1 MKLLARFASS
11 SAIVMG
17 LVTFLIGGST
27 FAIRHIEASREASH
41 EKTVE
46 AIQKTLSLQLALE
59 KQISTLDNFLLF
71 NWDASILLEYQKAT
85 SNFSLQLDQLKQLI
99 PETTE
104 FSIVRDRHQR
114 LIGLAN
120 ELKNNTQLPD
130 VRNQQDIKAIH
141 AFSHDIERHLDLLAT
156 NAQEKY
162 RQTQESAEQFT
173 KIAEIVT
180 YSTICLILLILI
192 GQFILVLMPVVKSIQ
207 KLQIGAAKIGAGELN
222 YHLDIHT
229 GDEIEQLSQEFNQM
243 SAKLS
248 EFYLCLEGKV
258 IKRTSELAEVNEN
271 FRSEINERQQ
281 VQVKLQETIKEL
293 QETQV
298 QLIQTEKMSSLGQ
311 LVAGVAHEINNPVSF
326 IFGNINHVNQYT
338 QDLLELLDLYQQHCI
353 EPNEIIEQKIEEID
367 LEFLAEDLPK
377 TVSSMKMGA
386 SRISEIVR
394 SLRNFSRLDESEMKP
409 VNIHEGIDSTLL
421 ILQSRLKERPGHPQI
436 QIIKEYGNLPL
447 VDCYAGQLNQVFM
460 NIINN
465 AIDALDEHD
474 AKRSPEEIRD
484 YPSTITITT
493 KISNDQAIAVKI
505 ADNGSGIPEE
515 VKEKLFNPF
524 FTTKPVGKGT
534 GLGLSISYQIITE
547 KHQGKIQ
554 CVSELG
560 VGTEFWIEIPSG

>member
-1 MKLLARFASS
+1 MKLLARFAGS

-27 FAIRHIEASREASH
+27 FTIRHIEISREASH
-41 EKTVE
+41 EKTIE

-59 KQISTLDNFLLF
+59 KQISTLNNFLLL
-71 NWDASILLEYQKAT
+71 NRDASVLLEYQRAV
-85 SNFSLQLDQLKQLI
+85 SNFLLKLDQLKQLM

-104 FSIVRDRHQR
+104 ISIVRDRHQR

-120 ELKNNTQLPD
+120 ELEKNTQLPD

-141 AFSHDIERHLDLLAT
+141 AFGDDIEQHLDLLVT
-156 NAQEKY
+156 NAQKKY
-162 RQTQESAEQFT
+162 RQTQEAAEQST

-180 YSTICLILLILI
+180 YSTICLILLIFV
-192 GQFILVLMPVVKSIQ
+192 GQFILVLMPVLKSIQ

-222 YHLDIHT
+222 YHLDICT

-248 EFYLCLEGKV
+248 EFYICLEEKV

-281 VQVKLQETIKEL
+281 VQVKLQETITQL
-293 QETQV
+293 QETQI

-338 QDLLELLDLYQQHCI
+338 QDLLELLHLYQQYYV
-353 EPNEIIEQKIEEID
+353 EPNEIIEQKVEEID

-386 SRISEIVR
+386 NRISEIVR
-394 SLRNFSRLDESEMKP
+394 SLRNFSRLDEAEMKP

-421 ILQSRLKERPGHPQI
+421 ILQSRFKERPEHPEI
-436 QIIKEYGNLPL
+436 KIIKEYGNLPL

-493 KISNDQAIAVKI
+493 KISNDQAITVKI

-547 KHQGKIQ
+547 KHKGKIQ